1 MNVSIL
7 YAFGGGRAR
16 SPAVKWHKSVEKERV
31 MRRFYLDNIRWATVV
46 LVVIY
51 HVFFMYNAEGV
62 AGGFGKIT
70 DLPVQ
75 YYDVFQYAVYPWFM
89 AILFLVAGMSA
100 RFALDRYGD
109 REFFK
114 RRTRKLLIPT
124 TVGLFVFQFLQ
135 GYVNMSLS
143 DVFGAEIGDAPRI
156 VQFLVMAL
164 SGIGV
169 LWFIQTLW
177 LFSVLLL
184 LVRKIEKDRLWNKCG
199 RANSAALVLL
209 AAPIWLAAQ
218 VLNTPLIVVYRFG
231 LYGALFFLGY
241 FVFSHDRTTEVLKKN
256 FPAFA
261 AAAVLL
267 GVWFCARCF
276 GENFAD
282 KPVNRT
288 PLYTSYCWFACL
300 AILGGAAK
308 YADFEN
314 GFTRWMNRR
323 SYGLYVFHYLGI
335 SSVALWV
342 AKPGL
347 APAPA
352 VYALSLAAGFA
363 AGYLLNAVISR
374 APFFRWAV
382 LGLGKEEKNV

>member
-1 MNVSIL
+1 
-7 YAFGGGRAR
+7 
-16 SPAVKWHKSVEKERV
+16 
-31 MRRFYLDNIRWATVV
+31 
-46 LVVIY
+46 
-51 HVFFMYNAEGV
+51 
-62 AGGFGKIT
+62 
-70 DLPVQ
+70 
-75 YYDVFQYAVYPWFM
+75 
-89 AILFLVAGMSA
+89 
-100 RFALDRYGD
+100 
-109 REFFK
+109 
-114 RRTRKLLIPT
+114 
-124 TVGLFVFQFLQ
+124 
-135 GYVNMSLS
+135 
-143 DVFGAEIGDAPRI
+143 
-156 VQFLVMAL
+156 MAL

-199 RANSAALVLL
+199 RANSAALVLF

-231 LYGALFFLGY
+231 LYAALFFLGY